1 MTVINGTRGNDQI
14 NLAQD
19 IETDRLVVKAGAGND
34 VVALHGAD
42 TGSQRAGN
50 VDPTPRIYGDSNI
63 FRGGS
68 GVDDLLLD
76 DGDPVY
82 GAERVVADLGRGWL
96 RGLDLDV
103 GGTGRNGTIY
113 DVSFQG
119 FERLVVNVRGT
130 LDVRGSATDDTVQLI
145 WTPAFFSFDGGDGT
159 DVLELQEIA
168 RAPGL
173 IGLTRGELLATWTLT
188 RDSDRFIKAFDTETG
203 ALIAELQSVE
213 EIRVIA
219 NRNTGSTKRLSIEE
233 FVTYDLDGTAR
244 GDSINGSNFAD
255 VIDGRGRAD
264 VINGFGGADRING
277 GLGADRIEGGSGDDR
292 IEGDGQNDSLTGGR
306 GRDVILG
313 GDGKDRIDGGRD
325 ADTLRGGAG
334 NDALSGQGGADLL
347 FGGAGNDDLDGGAG
361 NDRLVGGGGDDRL
374 TGGKGNDVLDGR
386 AGADTFVFGGD
397 FGNDRI
403 VTFTIARNAANHD
416 VLEFVTGTGEAGSLA
431 EFKAASTQIGN
442 TIHYDMG
449 GDGQNTLTIERTY
462 LGGLT
467 EEDVSFV

>member
-42 TGSQRAGN
+42 TGSHRAGN

-68 GVDDLLLD
+68 GFDDLILD

-82 GAERVVADLGRGWL
+82 GAERVVADLGRGRL
-96 RGLDLDV
+96 RGLDLDI

-113 DVSFQG
+113 DASFQG

-130 LDVRGSATDDTVQLI
+130 LDVRGSAADDTVQLI
-145 WTPAFFSFDGGDGT
+145 WTPSVFSFDGGGGT
-159 DVLELQEIA
+159 DVLEMHEIA
-168 RAPGL
+168 KVPGL

-188 RDSDRFIKAFDTETG
+188 RDSDRLIKAFDTDTG
-203 ALIAELQSVE
+203 ALVAELQSVE
-213 EIRVIA
+213 EIRIIT
-219 NRNTGSTKRLSIEE
+219 NRNTGSTKRLSIDDL
-233 FVTYDLDGTAR
+233 VAYDLDGTAR

-255 VIDGRGRAD
+255 VIDGRGRVD

-277 GLGADRIEGGSGDDR
+277 GLGSDRIDGGGGDDR
-292 IEGDGQNDSLTGGR
+292 IEGDAQNDRLSGG
-306 GRDVILG
+306 GGKDVVLG
-313 GDGKDRIDGGRD
+313 GDGRDSLEGGRG
-325 ADTLRGGAG
+325 ADTLKGGE
-334 NDALSGQGGADLL
+334 D
-347 FGGAGNDDLDGGAG
+347 NDDLDGGAG
-361 NDRLVGGGGDDRL
+361 KDRLLGGAGKDRLLGGSGNDRLSGGTGDDI
-374 TGGKGNDVLDGR
+374 LDGG
-386 AGADTFVFGGD
+386 AGADTFVFKDD

-403 VTFTIARNAANHD
+403 VNFTIARNAANHD
-416 VLEFVTGTGEAGSLA
+416 VLEFVIQTGEARSLA

-442 TIHYDMG
+442 SIYYDMS

-467 EEDVSFV
+467 EDDINFV